1 VNARLLFIF
10 GTRPEAIKLAPLI
23 QRCRQIPGAEVRVCV
38 TGQHRTMLDQ
48 VLALFEI
55 APDYDLD
62 LMRENQ
68 TLFQVTGDI
77 VAGLEGVLEREQ
89 PSLVIVQGDTTT
101 CFAASLAAYYARVP
115 IGHVEAGLRTSDKYS
130 PFPEEMNRRMAD
142 AMADLCFAPTE
153 TARRNLLA
161 ESIPCERVWVTG
173 NTIVDALNA
182 IRSRQDCQEAQANL
196 GREMAHRYGIAPNG
210 RTLLVT
216 GHRRES
222 FGKEMES
229 VCLGL
234 RRLAEHNP
242 DVQIVYPVHLNP
254 NVQKAVTK
262 TLNGQS
268 RVRLTEPLD
277 YYHLVW
283 LMSRSYLVITDSG
296 GIQEEAPSLGVPVLV
311 TRKVTERPE
320 GVAAGVARLVGADGD
335 RLFAEAQRL
344 LDNQDEYKAMAKAV
358 NPYGDGRAS
367 ERIAQVIAD
376 KFSLL

>member
-1 VNARLLFIF
+1 
-10 GTRPEAIKLAPLI
+10 
-23 QRCRQIPGAEVRVCV
+23 
-38 TGQHRTMLDQ
+38 
-48 VLALFEI
+48 
-55 APDYDLD
+55 
-62 LMRENQ
+62 
-68 TLFQVTGDI
+68 
-77 VAGLEGVLEREQ
+77 
-89 PSLVIVQGDTTT
+89 
-101 CFAASLAAYYARVP
+101 
-115 IGHVEAGLRTSDKYS
+115 VEAGLRTSDKYS

-153 TARRNLLA
+153 TARRNLMA
-161 ESIPCERVWVTG
+161 EGIPCERVWVTG

-182 IRSRQDCQEAQANL
+182 VRERQDGQEAQANL
-196 GREMAHRYGIAPNG
+196 EREMSQRYGIVLNG

-234 RRLAEHNP
+234 RRLAAHNP

-254 NVQKAVTK
+254 NVQKAVMK

-277 YYHLVW
+277 YYRLVW

-335 RLFAEAQRL
+335 RLFFEAQRL

-367 ERIAQVIAD
+367 ERIAQVIAT
-376 KFSLL
+376 KMSSLGK